1 MKKAITEPHRLF
13 FETLGNDTRW
23 DIVHVLKK
31 SPRNVTDIAEAL
43 GCEQSLISHHLRRL
57 EHCGF
62 VRVKRNGKERI
73 YTLNNKT
80 IRPLLRL
87 MDTHINMFCR
97 KVALSKGK
105 STRI

>member
-1 MKKAITEPHRLF
+1 MKKDITESHRLF

-31 SPRNVTDIAEAL
+31 SPRNVTGIAEAL
-43 GCEQSLISHHLRRL
+43 GCEQSLTSHHLRRL

-87 MDTHINMFCR
+87 MDTHISTFCSA
-97 KVALSKGK
+97 VALTKSK
-105 STRI
+105 STKI